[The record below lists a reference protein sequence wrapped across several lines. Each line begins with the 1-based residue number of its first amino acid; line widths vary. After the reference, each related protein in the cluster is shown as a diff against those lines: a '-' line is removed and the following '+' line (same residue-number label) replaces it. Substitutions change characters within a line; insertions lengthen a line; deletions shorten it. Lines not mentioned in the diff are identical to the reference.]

1 MEKSFSET
9 KTSLLVV
16 EDSEYDFETLLRVF
30 KQLSFKASI
39 YHCLD
44 GDEALDFLFHKGKYE
59 DTKINPIPSLILL
72 DLNLPGTDGRDV
84 LDRIKTDERLKI
96 IPVVV
101 FTTSSSPQD
110 IKTCYQKGVNTYVL
124 KPMDLKKLRTTL
136 ETLLLHWFEVS
147 ILPKYIELIM
157 S

>member
-1 MEKSFSET
+1 MQKSFSET

-30 KQLSFKASI
+30 KQLSFSASI

-44 GDEALDFLFHKGKYE
+44 DDEALDFLFHKGQYE
-59 DTKINPIPSLILL
+59 AEKINPIPSLILL

-84 LDRIKTDERLKI
+84 LDRIKTDEKLKI
-96 IPVVV
+96 IPVIV

-110 IKTCYQKGVNTYVL
+110 IKTCYQKGANTYIV
-124 KPMDLKKLRTTL
+124 KPMDFNKLKITI
-136 ETLLLHWFEVS
+136 ETILIHWFEVS
-147 ILPKYIELIM
+147 ILPKSIELSIL
-157 S
+157 